1 MLDGLMKENESL
13 KKGAGSVV
21 RPPFAISIPALLLI
35 RVQDK
40 AKVSEETLRKQSENN
55 MKALDTLL
63 TENKRLKQ
71 EVRVVVRVVRGDP
84 SLRMPRVGTL
94 TCVE

>member
-1 MLDGLMKENESL
+1 M
-13 KKGAGSVV
+13 
-21 RPPFAISIPALLLI
+21 
-35 RVQDK
+35 QDK

-71 EVRVVVRVVRGDP
+71 EVRIVVRVVKGDP
-84 SLRMPRVGTL
+84 SLRMPRVETL